1 MEDNSKL
8 KTNRKNEMF
17 VFDQITGELEILEIE
32 FDYPGWEKLKEAK
45 DGLKGIE
52 KEVGVGTLQSD
63 ATVKTGDEKVS
74 IVVFPAANE

>member
-8 KTNRKNEMF
+8 KTNRKNELF

-32 FDYPGWEKLKEAK
+32 LDYPGWEKAKEAK

-52 KEVGVGTLQSD
+52 EVGVGTLQSD
-63 ATVKTGDEKVS
+63 ATVKTGDEKVNV
-74 IVVFPAANE
+74 VVFPAANE